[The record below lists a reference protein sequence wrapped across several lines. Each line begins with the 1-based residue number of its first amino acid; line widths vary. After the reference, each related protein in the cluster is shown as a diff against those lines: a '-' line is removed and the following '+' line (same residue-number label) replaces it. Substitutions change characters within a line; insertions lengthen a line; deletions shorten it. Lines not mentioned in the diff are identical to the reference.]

1 MYICRW
7 LVLCESVVNDQLTQN
22 LTMVNA
28 LTELVAS
35 SFPSLHVR
43 FAFAARL
50 EREGEGEPAGNLA
63 LRFVREAGEDGNDEV
78 LLTVTGDSAPQ
89 SVQFYFNFPHG
100 IRLLKSGEVV
110 FRVEAREGEGDW
122 YAVATQTLHVHHR
135 EPATPIQP
143 ETEGQSGDPA
153 SRT

>member
-1 MYICRW
+1 LYICRW
-7 LVLCESVVNDQLTQN
+7 LVLCETVVNDQLTQN

-50 EREGEGEPAGNLA
+50 ELEGEPAGDLA

-89 SVQFYFNFPHG
+89 RVQFYFNFPHG
-100 IRLLKSGEVV
+100 IRLLKSGAVV
-110 FRVEAREGEGDW
+110 FRVEAREGEGEW
-122 YAVATQTLHVHHR
+122 YTVATQNLHVHHR
-135 EPATPIQP
+135 ETAAPIPP
-143 ETEGQSGDPA
+143 ETDGQSGEPA